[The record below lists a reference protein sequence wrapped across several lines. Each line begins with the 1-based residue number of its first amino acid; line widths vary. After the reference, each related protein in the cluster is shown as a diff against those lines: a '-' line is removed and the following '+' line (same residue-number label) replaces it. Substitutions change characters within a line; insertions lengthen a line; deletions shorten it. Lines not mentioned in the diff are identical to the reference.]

1 MNTPA
6 NETVLA
12 PDARGVRKLE
22 FRALGSACVIQFR
35 LRDERAAL
43 SFAAE
48 TLDWLAK
55 FEAKFSRFRETSLV
69 SRVNAA
75 AGREWVPVDAEMERM
90 LDVAE
95 GLYNLTDGILDAT
108 MLPLQRVW
116 DWKTAHV
123 RLPAAGDVSRALGLT
138 GWRKLQ
144 RRPGAVF
151 LPLEGMGLD
160 FGGFGKELAVD
171 RLARLAQSRGIKDAL
186 IDLGRD
192 IFAMGGNGV
201 HPFWHV
207 GIEDAG
213 HPGKCRAGLALS
225 DRAVSSSGDYVR
237 HFIHDGVRYG
247 HILDPRTGWP
257 VTNGMR
263 AVTVVAQSCLEAGV
277 YSTAVFVLGARDG
290 LNFATR
296 ARHVEVAAQTENE
309 IHTTRGFARWQVE
322 EAKTPNSRLSMAC

>member
-1 MNTPA
+1 MSAPA
-6 NETVLA
+6 PESLLA

-35 LRDERAAL
+35 QRDERAAL
-43 SFAAE
+43 AFVAE
-48 TLDWLAK
+48 ALDWLGK

-75 AGREWVPVDAEMERM
+75 AGREWVPMDPEMERM

-95 GLYNLTDGILDAT
+95 GLYNLTDGLLDAT

-116 DWKTAHV
+116 DWKTVHIK
-123 RLPAAGDVSRALGLT
+123 LPSTDEVKRALSLT
-138 GWRKLQ
+138 GWRKVQ

-151 LPLEGMGLD
+151 LPEEGMGLD
-160 FGGFGKELAVD
+160 FGGFGKEFAVD
-171 RLARLAQSRGIKDAL
+171 RLARLAQSRGIRDAL

-207 GIEDAG
+207 GIEDAS
-213 HPGKCRAGLALS
+213 HPGSCRGGLALT
-225 DRAVSSSGDYVR
+225 DRAVSASGDYVR
-237 HFIHDGVRYG
+237 NFVHNGVRYG

-257 VTNGMR
+257 VANGMR
-263 AVTVVAQSCLEAGV
+263 GVTVVAQSCLEAGV
-277 YSTAVFVLGARDG
+277 YSTAVFVLGAREG
-290 LNFATR
+290 LNFAGR
-296 ARHVEVAAQTENE
+296 ARGVEVCAQSEHG
-309 IHTTRGFARWQVE
+309 IDSTRNFTRWQVK
-322 EAKTPNSRLSMAC
+322 AA